1 MMNLL
6 SISLLLV
13 VSTFATVYAQSE
25 TPQQSLNQYV
35 AFLSQ
40 SAEVLTRRFQMVQTY
55 QDEAIQYRD
64 KHGSG
69 LSLSSSGP
77 LEAYYYQKALA
88 GNGLTAA
95 EKQRLNTGTEALW
108 QLLTKLDKTGKA
120 LETYVRL
127 TTYQRDDLK
136 QSDALIGEMQ
146 GIFDQFSRDK
156 ALLYGQIQRIYHRYQ
171 PYLPN
176 DPYLT
181 MEKEMG
187 QVLLSQQQLLD
198 SLPCYLNEAS
208 RSTWPVILIQ
218 QSMLADEKRLA
229 SFGKARSGIEY
240 PASDAVSG
248 FVSEL
253 RILQRLKRR
262 AIDENTFAT
271 RQSAHYGNAVYWS
284 LLNQYNQG
292 LLASYRNFVGYSKSV
307 RRLLD
312 YPALSPVFTPEP
324 AVSGAPATTQ
334 TPPFADKSSMPFQI
348 KPATSPA
355 SRATFLALNG
365 YVEFINESLRQMRI
379 VQVLLRNYQE
389 SATYYRDPAQANK
402 RASLTYKHD
411 DYQVPVSAYQLLL
424 NNSAAIPPPY
434 RTSLTNQAD
443 VLLSMLQEMDG
454 LSIELIG
461 YTTKKQYLDDRLTRS
476 DAILDRYAYLFTT
489 FDQKKEQLY
498 SDIRRVYESY
508 PAAAPTSSWQIAG
521 RALQKTLDADHT
533 ILFGVKAY
541 LTTEQPHLPATDEAE
556 TQARKLLADE
566 YQNLNGLKRYG
577 RNNGLCP
584 YSPYEDLAE
593 NTARFAA
600 MTQKVSA
607 RSSSSTTHHYQS
619 FFYFYNNEL
628 VYQYNK
634 FSELAQVNLLKVI
647 NQPDVFAFRR
657 LPPSKQPEAAPN
669 MISPITAVSPINS
682 KPGSDNRPAGKTD
695 KVAPTPANP
704 RDTVYVE
711 RNRVD
716 TLYLERERL
725 LKASPSLDGF
735 AANNMVL
742 LLDVSGSMDSPVKL
756 PLLKRSIKSLLALL
770 RAEDQLS
777 IVIYSGKA
785 RVALK
790 PTSGTEAA
798 IIARVIDE
806 LQSTGDTDGNGG
818 LRLAYKVANKNYLR
832 AGNNRIILATDGE
845 FTVSDEVLNLV
856 RDNSRQDIHLTI
868 FTFGRNPLIGQN
880 LQKLSQAGGG
890 TYAHV
895 TAKTADLQ
903 LIMEAQAK
911 KRVLK

>member
-1 MMNLL
+1 MNLL
-6 SISLLLV
+6 PISLLLV
-13 VSTFATVYAQSE
+13 VSTFATVYAQPE

-40 SAEVLTRRFQMVQTY
+40 SAEVLTGRFQMVQTY
-55 QDEAIQYRD
+55 QNEVIQYRD
-64 KHGSG
+64 KHGSA
-69 LSLSSSGP
+69 LSLPSSGP

-88 GNGLTAA
+88 CTGLTTA
-95 EKQRLNTGTEALW
+95 ERQRLNTGTEALW
-108 QLLTKLDKTGKA
+108 QLLTKIDKTGKA

-127 TTYQRDDLK
+127 TTYQRDNLK
-136 QSDALIGEMQ
+136 QSDMLIGEMQ
-146 GIFDQFSRDK
+146 GLFDQFSRDK
-156 ALLYGQIQRIYHRYQ
+156 ALLYGQIQRIYRRYQ
-171 PYLPN
+171 PYLPA
-176 DPYLT
+176 DPYLV

-208 RSTWPVILIQ
+208 HSPWPVMLIQ
-218 QSMLADEKRLA
+218 QSILADEKILA
-229 SFGKARSGIEY
+229 SFGSVRSGIEY
-240 PASDAVSG
+240 PASDAISD

-253 RILQRLKRR
+253 RILQSLKRR
-262 AIDENTFAT
+262 AVDENTFAA

-292 LLASYRNFVGYSKSV
+292 LLASYRNFVGYSKVV

-312 YPALSPVFTPEP
+312 YPAFSPAFTPEP
-324 AVSGAPATTQ
+324 PVLATPAITK
-334 TPPFADKSSMPFQI
+334 TPPFADKPSVLFQT
-348 KPATSPA
+348 KQATSPA

-379 VQVLLRNYQE
+379 IQVLLRNYQE

-411 DYQVPVSAYQLLL
+411 DYQVPVSTYQLLL
-424 NNSAAIPPPY
+424 NSSAAIPTPY
-434 RTSLTNQAD
+434 RTALTNQAD

-461 YTTKKQYLDDRLTRS
+461 YTTKKQYLDDQLTRS

-498 SDIRRVYESY
+498 ADVRRVYESY

-521 RALQKTLDADHT
+521 RALQKTLDADHD

-541 LTTEQPHLPATDEAE
+541 LTSEQIKLLTTDEAE
-556 TQARKLLADE
+556 TQARKLLAEE

-577 RNNGLCP
+577 RQNGLCP

-593 NTARFAA
+593 NTARFADMA
-600 MTQKVSA
+600 KNVNA
-607 RSSSSTTHHYQS
+607 HSSNSTTHPYQS

-634 FSELAQVNLLKVI
+634 FSELAQVNLLKAI

-657 LPPSKQPEAAPN
+657 LPPSNQPGAAPDMN
-669 MISPITAVSPINS
+669 SPITAVSPVSPKSGNDNLPVG
-682 KPGSDNRPAGKTD
+682 KSDKATL
-695 KVAPTPANP
+695 TPANQH
-704 RDTVYVE
+704 DTVYVE

-716 TLYLERERL
+716 TVYLERERL
-725 LKASPSLDGF
+725 LTASPSLDGF

-756 PLLKRSIKSLLALL
+756 PLLKRSIKSLLSLL

-798 IIARVIDE
+798 NIARVIDE

-832 AGNNRIILATDGE
+832 AGNNRIVLATDGE
-845 FTVSDEVLNLV
+845 FPVSDDVLNLV
-856 RDNSRQDIHLTI
+856 LDNARQDIHLTI
-868 FTFGRNPLIGQN
+868 FTFGRNPLTGQN

-890 TYAHV
+890 TYTHV
-895 TAKTADLQ
+895 TAETADLQ
-903 LIMEAQAK
+903 LILEAQAK
-911 KRVLK
+911 KQLLK

>member
-1 MMNLL
+1 MNLL
-6 SISLLLV
+6 SIPLLLV
-13 VSTFATVYAQSE
+13 VSTFATVYAQPE
-25 TPQQSLNQYV
+25 TPSQSLNQYV
-35 AFLSQ
+35 SFLNKSV
-40 SAEVLTRRFQMVQTY
+40 EVLTRRFQMVQTY
-55 QDEAIQYRD
+55 QTDVTQYLKKPDFALR
-64 KHGSG
+64 
-69 LSLSSSGP
+69 LPSSGP

-88 GNGLTAA
+88 CTGLTAA
-95 EKQRLNTGTEALW
+95 EKQRLNTGAEALW

-127 TTYQRDDLK
+127 TTYQRDNLK
-136 QSDALIGEMQ
+136 QSDMLIGEMQ

-156 ALLYGQIQRIYHRYQ
+156 ALLYGQIQRIYRRYQ

-176 DPYLT
+176 DPYLV

-187 QVLLSQQQLLD
+187 QVLLSQQQLVD

-208 RSTWPVILIQ
+208 HSAWPVMLIQ
-218 QSMLADEKRLA
+218 QSILADEKILV

-240 PASDAVSG
+240 PASDAMSG

-253 RILQRLKRR
+253 RILQSLKRR
-262 AIDENTFAT
+262 AVDGNTFAA

-292 LLASYRNFVGYSKSV
+292 LLASYRNFVGYSKAA

-312 YPALSPVFTPEP
+312 YPAFSPVFTPEP
-324 AVSGAPATTQ
+324 SVSGTPATTQ
-334 TPPFADKSSMPFQI
+334 TPPFADKLGVSYQT
-348 KPATSPA
+348 KQATSPA

-365 YVEFINESLRQMRI
+365 YVEFINESLRQIRI

-389 SATYYRDPAQANK
+389 SAEHYRDAAQANK

-411 DYQVPVSAYQLLL
+411 DYQVPLSAYQLLL
-424 NNSAAIPPPY
+424 NSSAAIPPLY
-434 RTSLTNQAD
+434 RTTLTNQVE
-443 VLLSMLQEMDG
+443 VLLSMLKEMDG

-461 YTTKKQYLDDRLTRS
+461 YTTKKQYLDDQLTRS

-498 SDIRRVYESY
+498 ADVRRVYESY
-508 PAAAPTSSWQIAG
+508 PATAPTSSWQIAG
-521 RALQKTLDADHT
+521 RALQKTLDADHA

-541 LTTEQPHLPATDEAE
+541 LTSEQTPLPATDEAE

-577 RNNGLCP
+577 HNNGLCP

-593 NTARFAA
+593 NTTRFAA
-600 MTQKVSA
+600 MAKNVNA
-607 RSSSSTTHHYQS
+607 RSSSSTTHPYQS

-634 FSELAQVNLLKVI
+634 FSELAQVNLLKAI

-657 LPPSKQPEAAPN
+657 LPPSKRPDAAPDTT
-669 MISPITAVSPINS
+669 ISITAVLPLSS
-682 KPGSDNRPAGKTD
+682 KPGNDNRSIGETD
-695 KVAPTPANP
+695 KEIKLVGNQ
-704 RDTVYVE
+704 RDTVFIE

-716 TLYLERERL
+716 TVYLERERL
-725 LKASPSLDGF
+725 PTASPSLADF

-742 LLDVSGSMDSPVKL
+742 LLDVSGSMDSPFKL

-785 RVALK
+785 RVVLK

-798 IIARVIDE
+798 NIARVIDE

-832 AGNNRIILATDGE
+832 AGNNRIVLATDGE
-845 FTVSDEVLNLV
+845 FPVSDDVLGLV
-856 RDNSRQDIHLTI
+856 RDNARQDIHLTI
-868 FTFGRNPLIGQN
+868 FTFGRNPLTGQN

-895 TAKTADLQ
+895 TAETADLQ
-903 LIMEAQAK
+903 LILEAQAK
-911 KRVLK
+911 KKPLK